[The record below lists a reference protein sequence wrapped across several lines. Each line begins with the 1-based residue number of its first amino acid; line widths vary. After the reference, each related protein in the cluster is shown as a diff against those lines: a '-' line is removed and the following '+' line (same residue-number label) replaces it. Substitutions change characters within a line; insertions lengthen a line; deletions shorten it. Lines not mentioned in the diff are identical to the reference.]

1 MCFHLRNSI
10 QNLIYNILKYS
21 IMGNVVMLGFSLM
34 IVKSS
39 MRYEGYEN
47 HMCKICIFFVSK
59 HGAYPATWLVTCEYT
74 PVRGKQAPDGRS

>member
-47 HMCKICIFFVSK
+47 HMCKICIFF
-59 HGAYPATWLVTCEYT
+59 CF
-74 PVRGKQAPDGRS
+74 